1 MRFLKG
7 TFEGP
12 FSKEP
17 FKEPC
22 REPCLKQRLARP
34 FNEAPAKGGAATVSV
49 AKAKFAMWEFPEIGN
64 PAIVPYIVGSLVQ
77 GPQNTAPLIF

>member
-1 MRFLKG
+1 M
-7 TFEGP
+7 
-12 FSKEP
+12 
-17 FKEPC
+17 
-22 REPCLKQRLARP
+22 
-34 FNEAPAKGGAATVSV
+34 SV